1 MELKYKILGTFY
13 SVLYKIFPYI
23 FATFF
28 IILFFVVFTQIKLSY
43 NNKTFHGII
52 INKHIVN
59 YKGVYN
65 RKYLLINFIN
75 NNKIIDLE
83 INPFIYEDYKIND
96 SIDIELSE
104 SQCPELFTNQ

>member
-1 MELKYKILGTFY
+1 MELKYKILVTFY
-13 SVLYKIFPYI
+13 KILYKIFPYM

-28 IILFFVVFTQIKLSY
+28 IILFFFVFRQMKLSF

-59 YKGVYN
+59 CKGVFN

-75 NNKIIDLE
+75 NNKIVDVE
-83 INPFIYEDYKIND
+83 INPFIYEEYKIND

>member
-13 SVLYKIFPYI
+13 KILYKIFPYI
-23 FATFF
+23 LVMYLIVLFYV
-28 IILFFVVFTQIKLSY
+28 IIRQINICF

-59 YKGVYN
+59 CKGVYN

-75 NNKIIDLE
+75 NNKIIDVE
-83 INPFIYEDYKIND
+83 INPFIYQDYKIND

>member
-1 MELKYKILGTFY
+1 M
-13 SVLYKIFPYI
+13 

-59 YKGVYN
+59 YKG
-65 RKYLLINFIN
+65 LLYILSPLECM
-75 NNKIIDLE
+75 DLE
-83 INPFIYEDYKIND
+83 KEKIKKKLLN
-96 SIDIELSE
+96 
-104 SQCPELFTNQ
+104 F